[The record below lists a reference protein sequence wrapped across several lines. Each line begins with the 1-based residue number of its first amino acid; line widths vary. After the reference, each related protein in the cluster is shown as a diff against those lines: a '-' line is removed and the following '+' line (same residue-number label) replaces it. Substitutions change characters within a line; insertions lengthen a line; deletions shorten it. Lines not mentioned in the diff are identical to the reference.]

1 MKDQDK
7 TKEHLIDELEGLH
20 QQIIKLEETETRL
33 KLAEELLEKERE
45 TFFPILHKAPYG
57 VALIDKEGSSISINP

>member
-7 TKEHLIDELEGLH
+7 TKKQLIDELVELRPK
-20 QQIIKLEETETRL
+20 IIELEKTESKLKE
-33 KLAEELLEKERE
+33 AEESLQKERE

-57 VALIDKEGSSISINP
+57 VILIDKE